1 MNRVTIVNFIQLR
14 YHRNRR
20 ICLGTAWGVRVG
32 SARPQVFRRK
42 WFACL
47 AQTGKSFSQ
56 LLPLYM
62 ETFWRVIQR
71 WRSWEMPC
79 ARQADFRR
87 FVEVIS

>member
-1 MNRVTIVNFIQLR
+1 MHSVITDQLFKLNRI
-14 YHRNRR
+14 R
-20 ICLGTAWGVRVG
+20 IARFASTPLGEKGWGW
-32 SARPQVFRRK
+32 ALPQAFRRK
-42 WFACL
+42 LCTCL
-47 AQTGKSFSQ
+47 AQIGKSFSQ

-79 ARQADFRR
+79 ARQADLRR

>member
-1 MNRVTIVNFIQLR
+1 MQSVITAQALQINSNRIVRFASTPV
-14 YHRNRR
+14 
-20 ICLGTAWGVRVG
+20 GEKGWGWA
-32 SARPQVFRRK
+32 SPQAFRRK
-42 WFACL
+42 LFACL

-79 ARQADFRR
+79 ARQADLRR
-87 FVEVIS
+87 FVEVLP

>member
-1 MNRVTIVNFIQLR
+1 MNSVIIVQLFQSS
-14 YHRNRR
+14 RNRMGIFASPR
-20 ICLGTAWGVRVG
+20 PGEKGWGFT
-32 SARPQVFRRK
+32 SPQAFRRK
-42 WFACL
+42 LFACL

-62 ETFWRVIQR
+62 ETVWRVIQR

-79 ARQADFRR
+79 AWQAKDRR